1 MTGWVIAAAFAI
13 CLMVLLVAI
22 GRIPRVSWELT
33 AAALLLGLAGYAWQ
47 GNPGLAGAPRSAAA
61 SNGKQFDEQVA
72 QLRRGMAERY
82 GPAGQWLMLSDGLGR
97 QGKTKESANVL
108 LAGIKQSPGDPNLWL
123 GLGNALVHMREAWC
137 RRALTLLTGAPCRLT
152 HKRLLRPIFTAWLS
166 FERASCRPP
175 VICGRLWLRGRLK
188 ARKSRRNWSLTL
200 SVSTQC
206 WLTARLRFNDMARQL
221 RWSKRRDR
229 APAIFVR

>member
-13 CLMVLLVAI
+13 CLMVLLVAV

-47 GNPGLAGAPRSAAA
+47 GNPGLAGAPRNAAA
-61 SNGKQFDEQVA
+61 STGKQFDEQVA
-72 QLRRGMAERY
+72 EQRRGMAERY

-123 GLGNALVHMREAWC
+123 GLGNALVAHAGGVVSPSADFAY
-137 RRALTLLTGAPCRLT
+137 RRAMSLDPQAPAPPYFYGLA
-152 HKRLLRPIFTAWLS
+152 LV
-166 FERASCRPP
+166 RAGQLQAARD
-175 VICGRLWLRGRLK
+175 LWAPL
-188 ARKSRRNWSLTL
+188 A
-200 SVSTQC
+200 
-206 WLTARLRFNDMARQL
+206 A
-221 RWSKRRDR
+221 R
-229 APAIFVR
+229 APEGSKIKQELEFNIERIDAMLADSAPAVQ

>member
-123 GLGNALVHMREAWC
+123 GLGNALVSHAGGVVSPSADFAY
-137 RRALTLLTGAPCRLT
+137 RRAMSLDPQAPAPPYFYGLA
-152 HKRLLRPIFTAWLS
+152 LV
-166 FERASCRPP
+166 RAGQLQAARD
-175 VICGRLWLRGRLK
+175 LWAPL
-188 ARKSRRNWSLTL
+188 A
-200 SVSTQC
+200 
-206 WLTARLRFNDMARQL
+206 A
-221 RWSKRRDR
+221 R
-229 APAIFVR
+229 APEGSKIKAELELNIKRIDAMLADSAPAVQ